1 MKENIPFRHMPW
13 TVQYKLASKLD
24 PDIVGNNWRMLA
36 EKIGYSSPD
45 ILVSDNIFKAAK
57 PEFSTGL

>member
-1 MKENIPFRHMPW
+1 MKEKIPFRHVPW
-13 TVQYKLASKLD
+13 TVCYKLANKLD

-45 ILVSDNIFKAAK
+45 ILVSDKYLFMYM
-57 PEFSTGL
+57 